1 MKRYEARTFGNVFV
15 WEDGKRRVL
24 PPRLDL
30 ANHSPTGLSWGY
42 HGSGCAQLA
51 LALLADV
58 YDDERAFLL
67 YERFAER
74 AIFVK
79 NKAAPFEMTAAQ
91 VMAFVEKIEKEPAI

>member
-58 YDDERAFLL
+58 YDDEKAL
-67 YERFAER
+67 RFYKR
-74 AIFVK
+74 FKQVAIATK
-79 NKAAPFEMTAAQ
+79 YRLDPFHAYPVDTH
-91 VMAFVEKIEKEPAI
+91 KR